1 MFAMKR
7 KEYLVKSARHF
18 SGKKGPPT
26 DRAEISGDLFDDHF
40 NRTSGATK
48 DARNYI
54 RLRLTWAVAQAPLYL
69 RFLRLRFFQS
79 DCHSFASGT

>member
-1 MFAMKR
+1 MKG
-7 KEYLVKSARHF
+7 KEDLIKPASHF
-18 SGKKGPPT
+18 SGKEGPAT
-26 DRAEISGDLFDDHF
+26 YRAEISWNFF
-40 NRTSGATK
+40 NDYFNCTSGATK